1 MLSLPPAFA
10 LSQDQTLK
18 LNEILISADHTFS
31 LVSLARRHSL
41 TLIVFFL
48 FPLAALVV
56 TYAAHQHREEVD
68 GLCVLARTI

>member
-1 MLSLPPAFA
+1 MIGSALFNPFVFSGSPPVAFA
-10 LSQDQTLK
+10 RT
-18 LNEILISADHTFS
+18 DH
-31 LVSLARRHSL
+31 VGRPIARRHSL

-56 TYAAHQHREEVD
+56 AHAAHQRREKVD